1 MIAIGTIVMGIWMR
15 SDKTFFV
22 TSDTDFYL
30 DLPLMTCIGGGVTFV
45 VAFLGCVGALRE
57 NLVLL
62 RVVRMYFI
70 PVQVVDVW

>member
-1 MIAIGTIVMGIWMR
+1 VIAIGTIVMGIWMR